1 MKRIG
6 YDADTQRY
14 TFRSATGEL
23 YHSEPGSRYGP
34 LTPVAQDDDDSLS
47 EDADERTLV
56 EKDNR
61 EAVGKMLPFAL
72 PVLVSTVQAARVD
85 VG

>member
-6 YDADTQRY
+6 YDADTERY

-34 LTPVAQDDDDSLS
+34 LTPASQDDDSLT

-56 EKDNR
+56 DKEDNR
-61 EAVGKMLPFAL
+61 ETMGKMLPFAL
-72 PVLVSTVQAARVD
+72 PVPVFHCR
-85 VG
+85 GC